1 MHGFAVAA
9 RFDESLFM
17 RITDLNLDLV
27 RCFATVVET
36 GGFTHASKRFHLTQ
50 SAITQKIKRLEH
62 QLQRRL
68 FVRTIKPLGLSAE
81 GEILLTYAPRL
92 LGLSREMVQRVSK
105 PPQNE
110 ALRLGIVEQFG
121 YHFLP
126 VWLSELKR
134 EWPHVRLVSDMGVTT
149 DPLKGLEEDCFDL
162 VIASAGYTTMARS
175 KSVSLFQEQHLQ
187 KETLVWVQAEKSKID
202 PKKDPLPL
210 VMLGPLSRYRP
221 IALDALCKE
230 GRSWEIVF
238 DSPSLSSVQ
247 SAIVADLGL
256 SVLSPFSV
264 IPGMKVVA
272 KGGGLPPLPTSDLAL
287 YSRKPPPQLAVQ
299 KLASF
304 IANAVDRWENEVPRV
319 DRLKNSVVLS
329 VHTLGSSDH
338 AYS

>member
-1 MHGFAVAA
+1 MPSARLA

-17 RITDLNLDLV
+17 RIPDLNLDLV
-27 RCFATVVET
+27 RCFVTVVET
-36 GGFTHASKRFHLTQ
+36 AGFTQASKRLHLTQ
-50 SAITQKIKRLEH
+50 SAITQKIKRLENL
-62 QLQRRL
+62 LQRRL
-68 FVRTIKPLGLSAE
+68 FVRTIKPLELSAE

-92 LGLSREMVQRVSK
+92 LGLSREMAQRVSK

-121 YHFLP
+121 YNFLR

-134 EWPHVRLVSDMGVTT
+134 EWPDVRLVSDIGVTT
-149 DPLKGLEEDCFDL
+149 DPLKGLEEDRFDL
-162 VIASAGYTTMARS
+162 VIASAGYTTMERS
-175 KSVSLFQEQHLQ
+175 KSASLLQEQHLQ
-187 KETLVWVQAEKSKID
+187 KETLVWVRAEKSKID
-202 PKKDPLPL
+202 SKKDPLPL
-210 VMLGPLSRYRP
+210 VTLGPLSRYRP
-221 IALDALCKE
+221 IALEALRKE

-287 YSRKPPPQLAVQ
+287 YSRKSPPQLAVQ

-319 DRLKNSVVLS
+319 DCLKNLVVLS
-329 VHTLGSSDH
+329 VQRLGSNDH